1 MKLRLLFNLIAE
13 LFFLPL
19 RVLGLYTYEP
29 NQGEILRID
38 RDGVKK
44 GYYRGSKD
52 RVFRESNTMP
62 KRKMK

>member
-13 LFFLPL
+13 IAFLPL

-29 NQGEILRID
+29 NQGEILRLD

-44 GYYRGSKD
+44 GFSRGSET
-52 RVFRESNTMP
+52 RV
-62 KRKMK
+62 KRISSDIPTRRMK